1 MQLLPDRGVF
11 WLERKTLIVADTHF
25 GKSDRFREAG
35 IPVPSGTTR
44 RDLERLDALLG
55 STGARELIVLGDFFH
70 AREGRSDRLHAALA
84 EWRARHAALEIAVV
98 RGNHDRHAGD
108 PPADWGIRCVQPPW
122 VVGGV
127 EMVHEPESAS
137 GRGAAM
143 AGHVHPVLRM
153 PDADGSIV
161 RWPCYHHAPGLL
173 TLPAFGSFT
182 GGHPVRRR
190 PGDAVYIAAPDG
202 EGTVF
207 RLPG

>member
-1 MQLLPDRGVF
+1 MSARPAGLIFGASWMQLLPDRGVF
-11 WLERKTLIVADTHF
+11 WPERKTLIVADTHF

-137 GRGAAM
+137 GRG
-143 AGHVHPVLRM
+143 P
-153 PDADGSIV
+153 
-161 RWPCYHHAPGLL
+161 RWRATCTRSCGCPTPTARSCGG
-173 TLPAFGSFT
+173 PATTTPRGC
-182 GGHPVRRR
+182 
-190 PGDAVYIAAPDG
+190 
-202 EGTVF
+202 
-207 RLPG
+207 